1 MAQGTFGQPEVIQE
15 DLDILLIGG
24 GMACCGAGYEIMRW
38 ADAAKAE
45 KGVDLKIKLVD
56 KAAMDRSG
64 AVAQG
69 LSAINTYIGSEQDP
83 ADYARMVSN
92 DLMGI
97 TRDDL
102 AYDLGRV
109 VDDSVHLFEE
119 WGLPIW
125 KTDAQGVRHDGA
137 HSIGEGL
144 PALKDGGKPVRSGK
158 WQIMINGESYK
169 WIVAEAAKKA
179 LGMDRIQERIFIVKL
194 INDKNDPN
202 RIAGAVGF
210 STRDHKVIVYKAK
223 AILLAAGGCVNLFR
237 PRSVGEGTGRAWYP
251 VWNAGSTYAM
261 AAEAG
266 AEMTMMENR
275 FVPARFKDGYGPVG
289 AWFLLFKA
297 KAVNANGEVYMDR
310 NKEMLNDYPPYGLA
324 AVPASCLR
332 NHLMLHEMKEGR
344 GPIYMDTVAA
354 LAKLRET
361 LSPKEVKHLEA
372 EAWEDFLDMCIG
384 QCGIWVGENIEPE
397 KKNSELMPT
406 EPYLLGSHSGCCGI
420 WVSGPDDLGAPTDE
434 EHDDKGKVP
443 AHLPKGWHWGYRS
456 MTTVKGLFTAGDGV
470 GASGHKFSSGSH
482 AEGRLAAKAMVKYCV
497 DNKDYKPEL
506 DTPVDQL
513 VADIYRPVKT
523 FLEHKDYTTA
533 IDVNPHYITP
543 KMLQFRL
550 QKIMDEYVAG
560 VATYYTTNDKML
572 KVAEEKLEMLK
583 EDSLKMRAKDLHELL
598 RAWENYHRV
607 LTAEAH
613 MKHIQFREESRYP
626 GFYYR
631 MDKNFVDEKNW
642 KCFVNSVYDRKSH
655 KWTVFKRKHVDLVD
669 KSKLFKAAAH

>member
-1 MAQGTFGQPEVIQE
+1 MSQGTFGNPEIVEE
-15 DLDILLIGG
+15 DLDVLLIGG
-24 GMACCGAGYEIMRW
+24 GMACCGAAYEIVRW
-38 ADAAKAE
+38 AQALKE
-45 KGVDLKIKLVD
+45 ETGQELKIKLVD

-69 LSAINTYIGSEQDP
+69 LSAINTYIGPEQDP

-102 AYDLGRV
+102 AYDLGRH
-109 VDDSVHLFEE
+109 VDESVHLFEE

-125 KTDAQGVRHDGA
+125 KTDAEGVRHDGA
-137 HSIGEGL
+137 EAQREGL

-179 LGMDRIQERIFIVKL
+179 LGLDRIQERVFIVKL
-194 INDKNDPN
+194 VNDKNDPS
-202 RIAGAVGF
+202 RVAGAVGF
-210 STRDHKVIVYKAK
+210 STRENKIYVYRAK

-266 AEMTMMENR
+266 AELTMMENR

-297 KAVNANGEVYMDR
+297 KATNALGEDYMTK
-310 NKEMLNDYPPYGLA
+310 NKALLDDYPPYGQA

-332 NHLMLHEMKEGR
+332 NHLMLKEMKEGR
-344 GPIYMDTVAA
+344 GPIYMDTVTA
-354 LAKLRET
+354 LAKLAET

-372 EAWEDFLDMCIG
+372 EAWEDFLDMCVG
-384 QCGIWVGENIEPE
+384 QCGIWVGEDVDPRE
-397 KKNSELMPT
+397 KNSELMPT

-420 WVSGPDDLGAPTDE
+420 WASGPTDLGAPTASDDE
-434 EHDDKGKVP
+434 YAEVP
-443 AHLPKGWHWGYRS
+443 AHLPRGWAWGYRS

-482 AEGRLAAKAMVKYCV
+482 TEGRLCAKSMVKYAR

-506 DTPVDQL
+506 DTPVAQL
-513 VADIYRPVKT
+513 AEEIYKPVRT
-523 FLEHKDYTTA
+523 FLEFKDYTTA
-533 IDVNPHYITP
+533 IDVNPNYITP

-560 VATYYTTNDKML
+560 VATYYTTNEHML
-572 KVAEEKLEMLK
+572 GVAEYKLGLLK
-583 EDSLKMRAKDLHELL
+583 EDAEKMRAKDLHELL
-598 RAWENYHRV
+598 RAWENYHRI

-613 MKHIQFREESRYP
+613 MKHIQFRQESRYP

-631 MDKNFVDEKNW
+631 ADKNFVDEQNW
-642 KCFVNSVYDRKSH
+642 KCFVNSIYDKSAK

>member
-1 MAQGTFGQPEVIQE
+1 MAEFGNPDVVQEEV
-15 DLDILLIGG
+15 DILLIGG
-24 GMACCGAGYEIMRW
+24 GMACCGAAYEVMRW
-38 ADAAKAE
+38 AEVAKAE
-45 KGVDLKIKLVD
+45 AGVDLKIKLVD

-102 AYDLGRV
+102 AYDVGRN

-125 KTDAQGVRHDGA
+125 KTDANGERHDGA
-137 HSIGEGL
+137 AAIGEGL
-144 PALKDGGKPVRSGK
+144 PSLKDGGKPVRSV
-158 WQIMINGESYK
+158 QMMINGESYK
-169 WIVAEAAKKA
+169 VIVAEAAKNA
-179 LGMDRIQERIFIVKL
+179 LGEARYIERVFIVKL
-194 INDKNDPN
+194 LLDANTPN

-210 STRDHKVIVYKAK
+210 STRENKVYVITCNACLVAC
-223 AILLAAGGCVNLFR
+223 GGAVNVFR
-237 PRSVGEGTGRAWYP
+237 PRSTGEGMGRAWYP
-251 VWNAGSTYAM
+251 VWNSGSTYSK

-266 AEMTMMENR
+266 AELTMMENR
-275 FVPARFKDGYGPVG
+275 FVPCRFKDGYGPVG

-297 KAVNANGEVYMDR
+297 KATNGYGEDYLSK
-310 NKEMLNDYPPYGLA
+310 NKAMLDQYPPYGQA

-332 NHLMLHEMKEGR
+332 NHVMLKEMKEGR
-344 GPIYMDTVAA
+344 GPIWMDTVTA
-354 LAKLRET
+354 LGNLAET
-361 LSPKEVKHLEA
+361 LTPKEVKHLEA
-372 EAWEDFLDMCIG
+372 EAWEDFLDMCVG

-420 WVSGPDDLGAPTDE
+420 WVSGPTDVGAPTTE
-434 EHDDKGKVP
+434 EYDGVP
-443 AHLPKGWHWGYRS
+443 AHLPKGWNWGYRS

-482 AEGRLAAKAMVKYCV
+482 TEGRLAAKAMVKYAL
-497 DNKDYKPEL
+497 DNADWKVEL
-506 DTPVDQL
+506 DTAPEQL
-513 VADIYRPVKT
+513 VADIYQPVRT

-533 IDVNPHYITP
+533 IDVNPNYITP

-560 VATYYTTNDKML
+560 VATYYNTNDKML
-572 KVAEEKLEMLK
+572 EVAEQKLEMLK
-583 EDSLKMRAKDLHELL
+583 EDAMKMRAKDLHELL
-598 RAWENYHRV
+598 RAWENYHRI

-631 MDKNFVDEKNW
+631 TDKNFVDEENW
-642 KCFVNSVYDRKSH
+642 KVFGNSIYDKTTK
-655 KWTVFKRKHVDLVD
+655 KWTNFKRRHVDLVD
-669 KSKLFKAAAH
+669 KSKLFKPAAH

>member
-1 MAQGTFGQPEVIQE
+1 MADVGTFGNPEVVE
-15 DLDILLIGG
+15 EEVDILLIGG
-24 GMACCGAGYEIMRW
+24 GMAACGAAYEIGPW
-38 ADAAKAE
+38 IDAAKE
-45 KGVDLKIKLVD
+45 KGVNLKIKLVD

-69 LSAINTYIGSEQDP
+69 LSAINTYLGEHDP
-83 ADYARMVSN
+83 ADYARMVAN

-102 AYDLGRV
+102 AYDVGRH

-125 KTDAQGVRHDGA
+125 KQPGD
-137 HSIGEGL
+137 EGKKL
-144 PALKDGGKPVRSGK
+144 TEGGKPVRSGK

-179 LGMDRIQERIFIVKL
+179 LGMENIQERIFIVKL
-194 INDKNDPN
+194 VNDKNDPT
-202 RIAGAVGF
+202 RVAGAVGF
-210 STRDHKVIVYKAK
+210 SVREHKVYVYKFK
-223 AILLAAGGCVNLFR
+223 ACLLVCGGAVNIFR

-297 KAVNANGEVYMDR
+297 KATNAFGDVYMDT
-310 NKEMLNDYPPYGLA
+310 NKEMLKDYPPYGLA
-324 AVPASCLR
+324 QVPASCLR
-332 NHLMLHEMKEGR
+332 NHLMMHEMKEGR
-344 GPIYMDTVAA
+344 GPIYMDTPTA
-354 LAKLRET
+354 LAKLAET
-361 LSPKEVKHLEA
+361 MTPKEIKHLEA

-384 QCGIWVGENIEPE
+384 QAGVWAGENIEPE
-397 KKNSELMPT
+397 KKPSELMPT

-420 WVSGPDDLGAPTDE
+420 WVSGPEGVGAPDE
-434 EHDDKGKVP
+434 
-443 AHLPKGWHWGYRS
+443 WHWGYRS

-482 AEGRLAAKAMVKYCV
+482 TEGRLAAKGMVKFAM
-497 DNKDYKPEL
+497 DNKDHKPEL
-506 DTPVDQL
+506 DTPVAEL
-513 VADIYRPVKT
+513 VEEIYRPVRN

-533 IDVNPHYITP
+533 IDINPHYITP

-550 QKIMDEYVAG
+550 QKIMDEYCAG
-560 VATYYTTNDKML
+560 VATWYQTNAKML
-572 KVAEEKLEMLK
+572 DVCEQKLEMLK

-598 RAWENYHRV
+598 RAWENYHRII
-607 LTAEAH
+607 TAEAH

-631 MDKNFVDEKNW
+631 MDFNFVDEKNW
-642 KCFVNSVYDRKSH
+642 KCFVNSTYDRKT
-655 KWTVFKRKHVDLVD
+655 KQWNVFKREHVDLVA
-669 KSKLFKAAAH
+669 KPTAGH

>member
-1 MAQGTFGQPEVIQE
+1 MGTFENPEVVQE

-24 GMACCGAGYEIMRW
+24 GMACCGAAFEMMRW
-38 ADAAKAE
+38 AEAVKAE
-45 KGVDLKIKLVD
+45 TGQDLRIKLVD

-69 LSAINTYIGSEQDP
+69 LSAINTYIGPEQDP

-102 AYDLGRV
+102 AYDLGRH
-109 VDDSVHLFEE
+109 VDESVHLFEE

-125 KTDAQGVRHDGA
+125 KTDDDGVRHDGA
-137 HSIGEGL
+137 ESQKEGL

-179 LGMDRIQERIFIVKL
+179 LGLDRIQERVFIVKL
-194 INDKNDPN
+194 VNDKNDPS

-210 STRDHKVIVYKAK
+210 SVREHKIYVYKAK
-223 AILLAAGGCVNLFR
+223 AVLLAAGGCVNLFR

-266 AEMTMMENR
+266 AELTMMENR

-297 KAVNANGEVYMDR
+297 KAVNAYGEDYMVK
-310 NKEMLNDYPPYGLA
+310 NKELLDQYPPYGQA

-332 NHLMLHEMKEGR
+332 NHLMLQEMKEGR
-344 GPIYMDTVAA
+344 GPIYMDTVSA
-354 LAKLRET
+354 LAKLRES

-372 EAWEDFLDMCIG
+372 EAWEDFLDMCVG

-397 KKNSELMPT
+397 KKMSELMPT

-420 WVSGPDDLGAPTDE
+420 WVSGPTDLGAPTAE
-434 EHDDKGKVP
+434 EGELDGVP
-443 AHLPKGWHWGYRS
+443 AHLPRGWNWGYRS

-482 AEGRLAAKAMVKYCV
+482 AEGRIAAKAMVRFAL
-497 DNKDYKPEL
+497 DNAGHQPEL
-506 DTPVDQL
+506 DTDAATLAEQIYKPV
-513 VADIYRPVKT
+513 RT
-523 FLEHKDYTTA
+523 FLQHKDYTTA
-533 IDVNPHYITP
+533 IDINPHYITP
-543 KMLQFRL
+543 KMAQFRL

-560 VATYYTTNDKML
+560 VDTYYNTNDVML
-572 KVAEEKLEMLK
+572 GVAEEKLEMLK
-583 EDSLKMRAKDLHELL
+583 EDAAKMRAKDLHELL
-598 RAWENYHRV
+598 RAWENYHRI

-631 MDKNFVDEKNW
+631 TDKNFVDEENW
-642 KCFVNSVYDRKSH
+642 HCFVNSTYDKTTR
-655 KWTVFKRKHVDLVD
+655 KWTCFKRRHVDLVD
-669 KSKLFKAAAH
+669 KTKLFKKAA

>member
-1 MAQGTFGQPEVIQE
+1 MAGEFGNPEVIQE
-15 DLDILLIGG
+15 EVDILLIGG
-24 GMACCGAGYEIMRW
+24 GMACCGAGYEVMRW

-45 KGVDLKIKLVD
+45 TGIDLKIKLVD

-102 AYDLGRV
+102 AYDLGRN

-125 KTDAQGVRHDGA
+125 KTDENGERHDGA
-137 HSIGEGL
+137 QGL

-169 WIVAEAAKKA
+169 WIVAEATKKA
-179 LGMDRIQERIFIVKL
+179 LGMDRIEERIFIVKL
-194 INDKNDPN
+194 VNDKNDPQ

-210 STRDHKVIVYKAK
+210 STRDHKVVVYKAK
-223 AILLAAGGCVNLFR
+223 AILLAAGGCVNIFR

-266 AEMTMMENR
+266 AELTMMENR

-297 KAVNANGEVYMDR
+297 QAVNAYGEVYMVK
-310 NKEMLNDYPPYGLA
+310 NKELLNDYPPYGQA

-332 NHLMLHEMKEGR
+332 NHLMLKEMKEGR
-344 GPIYMDTVAA
+344 GPIYMDTVTA

-361 LSPKEVKHLEA
+361 LTPREVKHLEA
-372 EAWEDFLDMCIG
+372 EAWEDFLDMCVG

-420 WVSGPDDLGAPTDE
+420 WVSGPTDLGAPTSED
-434 EHDDKGKVP
+434 HADADKIP
-443 AHLPKGWHWGYRS
+443 AHLPKGWSWGYRS

-482 AEGRLAAKAMVKYCV
+482 AEGRMCAKSMVKYCI
-497 DNKDYKPEL
+497 DNKDMKPEL
-506 DTPVDQL
+506 DTSVEQL
-513 VADIYRPVKT
+513 VEDIYKPVRT

-533 IDVNPHYITP
+533 IDVNPNYITP

-560 VATYYTTNDKML
+560 VATYYTTNANML
-572 KVAEEKLEMLK
+572 GVAEEKLNMLK
-583 EDSLKMRAKDLHELL
+583 EDAEKMRAKDLHELL
-598 RAWENYHRV
+598 RAWENYHRI

-613 MKHIQFREESRYP
+613 MKHIQFRQESRYP

-631 MDKNFVDEKNW
+631 MDKNFVDEENW
-642 KCFVNSVYDRKSH
+642 HCFVNSVYDKNS
-655 KWTVFKRKHVDLVD
+655 KQWNCFKRAHVDLVD
-669 KSKLFKAAAH
+669 KSKLFKPAAH

>member
-1 MAQGTFGQPEVIQE
+1 MAGEFGNPEVIQE
-15 DLDILLIGG
+15 EVDILLIGG
-24 GMACCGAGYEIMRW
+24 GMACCGAGYEVMRW

-45 KGVDLKIKLVD
+45 TGIDLKIKLVD

-102 AYDLGRV
+102 AYDLGRN

-125 KTDAQGVRHDGA
+125 KTDENGERHDGA
-137 HSIGEGL
+137 QGL

-169 WIVAEAAKKA
+169 WIVAEATKKA
-179 LGMDRIQERIFIVKL
+179 LGMDRIEERIFIVKL
-194 INDKNDPN
+194 VNDKNDPQ

-210 STRDHKVIVYKAK
+210 STRDHKVVVYKAK
-223 AILLAAGGCVNLFR
+223 AILLAAGGCVNIFR

-266 AEMTMMENR
+266 AELTMMENR

-297 KAVNANGEVYMDR
+297 QAVNAYGEVYMVK
-310 NKEMLNDYPPYGLA
+310 NKELLNDYPPYGQA

-332 NHLMLHEMKEGR
+332 NHLMLKEMKEGR
-344 GPIYMDTVAA
+344 GPIYMDTVTA

-361 LSPKEVKHLEA
+361 LTPREVKHLEA
-372 EAWEDFLDMCIG
+372 EAWEDFLDMCVG

-420 WVSGPDDLGAPTDE
+420 WVSGPTDLGAPTSED
-434 EHDDKGKVP
+434 HADADKIP
-443 AHLPKGWHWGYRS
+443 AHLPKGWSWGYRS
-456 MTTVKGLFTAGDGV
+456 MTTIKGLFTAGDGV

-482 AEGRLAAKAMVKYCV
+482 AEGRMCAKSMVKYCI
-497 DNKDYKPEL
+497 DNKDMKPEL
-506 DTPVDQL
+506 DTSVEQL
-513 VADIYRPVKT
+513 VEDIYKPVRT

-533 IDVNPHYITP
+533 IDVNPNYITP

-560 VATYYTTNDKML
+560 VATYYTTNANML
-572 KVAEEKLEMLK
+572 GVAEEKLNMLK
-583 EDSLKMRAKDLHELL
+583 EDAEKMRAKDLHELL
-598 RAWENYHRV
+598 RAWENYHRI

-631 MDKNFVDEKNW
+631 MDKNFVDEENW
-642 KCFVNSVYDRKSH
+642 HCFVNSVYDKES
-655 KWTVFKRKHVDLVD
+655 KQWNCFKRAHVDLVD
-669 KSKLFKAAAH
+669 KSKLFKPAAH

>member
-1 MAQGTFGQPEVIQE
+1 MAGEFGNPEVIQE
-15 DLDILLIGG
+15 EVDILLIGG
-24 GMACCGAGYEIMRW
+24 GMACCGAGYEVMRW

-45 KGVDLKIKLVD
+45 TGIDLKIKLVD

-102 AYDLGRV
+102 AYDLGRN

-125 KTDAQGVRHDGA
+125 KTDENGERHDGA
-137 HSIGEGL
+137 QGL

-169 WIVAEAAKKA
+169 WIVAEATKKA
-179 LGMDRIQERIFIVKL
+179 LGMDRIEERIFIVKL
-194 INDKNDPN
+194 VNDKNDPQ

-210 STRDHKVIVYKAK
+210 STRDHKVVVYKAK
-223 AILLAAGGCVNLFR
+223 AILLAAGGCVNIFR

-266 AEMTMMENR
+266 AELTMMENR

-297 KAVNANGEVYMDR
+297 QAVNAYGEVYMVK
-310 NKEMLNDYPPYGLA
+310 NKELLNDYPPYGQA

-332 NHLMLHEMKEGR
+332 NHLMLKEMKEGR
-344 GPIYMDTVAA
+344 GPIYMDTVTA

-361 LSPKEVKHLEA
+361 LTPREVKHLEA
-372 EAWEDFLDMCIG
+372 EAWEDFLDMCVG

-420 WVSGPDDLGAPTDE
+420 WVSGPTDLGAPTSED
-434 EHDDKGKVP
+434 HADAAKIP
-443 AHLPKGWHWGYRS
+443 AHLPKGWSWGYRS

-482 AEGRLAAKAMVKYCV
+482 AEGRMCAKSMVKYCI
-497 DNKDYKPEL
+497 DNKDMKPEL
-506 DTPVDQL
+506 DTSVEQL
-513 VADIYRPVKT
+513 VEDIYKPVRT

-533 IDVNPHYITP
+533 IDVNPNYITP

-560 VATYYTTNDKML
+560 VATYYTTNANML
-572 KVAEEKLEMLK
+572 GVAEDKLNMLK
-583 EDSLKMRAKDLHELL
+583 EDAEKMRAKDLHELL
-598 RAWENYHRV
+598 RAWENYHRI

-631 MDKNFVDEKNW
+631 MDKNFVDEENW
-642 KCFVNSVYDRKSH
+642 HCFVNSVYDKNS
-655 KWTVFKRKHVDLVD
+655 KQWNCFKRAHVDLVD
-669 KSKLFKAAAH
+669 KSKLFKPAAH

>member
-1 MAQGTFGQPEVIQE
+1 MAGTFENPEIVQE
-15 DLDILLIGG
+15 EVDILLIGG
-24 GMACCGAGYEIMRW
+24 GMACCGAAYEIVRW
-38 ADAAKAE
+38 AEAAKAE
-45 KGVDLKIKLVD
+45 KGIDLRIKLVD
-56 KAAMDRSG
+56 KAALDRSG

-69 LSAINTYIGSEQDP
+69 LSAINTYIGKEQDP

-102 AYDLGRV
+102 AYDLGRH

-125 KTDAQGVRHDGA
+125 KTDENGERHDG
-137 HSIGEGL
+137 SKGL

-179 LGMDRIQERIFIVKL
+179 LGMDRIQERIFIVHL
-194 INDKNDPN
+194 INDKNDKN
-202 RIAGAVGF
+202 RIAGAAGF
-210 STRDHKVIVYKAK
+210 SVRENKIYIYKAK
-223 AILLAAGGCVNLFR
+223 AILLAAGGCVNIFR

-266 AEMTMMENR
+266 AELTMMENR

-297 KAVNANGEVYMDR
+297 QAVNAYGEVYMQK
-310 NKEMLNDYPPYGLA
+310 NKELLNDYPPYGQA

-332 NHLMLHEMKEGR
+332 NHLMLKEMKEGR
-344 GPIYMDTVAA
+344 GPIYMDTVTA
-354 LAKLRET
+354 LAKLKET
-361 LSPKEVKHLEA
+361 LSPREVKHLEA
-372 EAWEDFLDMCIG
+372 EAWEDFLDMCVG

-420 WVSGPDDLGAPTDE
+420 WVSGPTDLGAPTTEDHPE
-434 EHDDKGKVP
+434 ADKIP
-443 AHLPKGWHWGYRS
+443 AHLPKGWNWGYRS

-482 AEGRLAAKAMVKYCV
+482 AEGRIAAKAMVQYCV
-497 DNKDYKPEL
+497 DNKDLKPEFSE
-506 DTPVDQL
+506 TAQEI
-513 VADIYRPVKT
+513 ADLIWKPVKNY
-523 FLEHKDYTTA
+523 LQHRNYTTA
-533 IDVNPHYITP
+533 IDVNPNYITP

-572 KVAEEKLEMLK
+572 KVAEDKLEMLK
-583 EDSLKMRAKDLHELL
+583 EDAQKMRAKDLHELL
-598 RAWENYHRV
+598 RAWENYHRI

-631 MDKNFVDEKNW
+631 ADKNFIDEKNW
-642 KCFVNSVYDRKSH
+642 KCFVNSVYDKTTK
-655 KWTVFKRKHVDLVD
+655 KWTCFKRAHVDLVD